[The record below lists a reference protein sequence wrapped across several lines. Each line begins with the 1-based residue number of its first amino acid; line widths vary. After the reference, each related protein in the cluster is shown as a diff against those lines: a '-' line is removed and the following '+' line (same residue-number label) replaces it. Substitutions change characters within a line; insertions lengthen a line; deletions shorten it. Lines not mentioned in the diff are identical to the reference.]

1 MEKQQPLTAIL
12 KHSQNIKLKS
22 FQIHSR
28 KNNRCRRKIDRAATV
43 NIVIDSTKKTVLNA
57 FCPSK
62 AGWVLTLIQK
72 IDCYRRKCSCCLLFG
87 ASFQKRDARGSLQS
101 VPSSHVFRAYGVVS
115 ASWQTQQTRQC
126 SCCQNSVANKENYIL
141 FTLPEQ
147 RGKESEPDIMLHAAW
162 QTKQTRH
169 YLFCHTAWQT
179 KQNRHCIPCQY
190 SLQTKQTRHRLPCQ
204 YSHLT
209 NKANQTLFII
219 LP

>member
-87 ASFQKRDARGSLQS
+87 ASFQKRDARGSLQRRFLK
-101 VPSSHVFRAYGVVS
+101 PRVS
-115 ASWQTQQTRQC
+115 CLRRCQCFLANTANQTMFMLSEQC
-126 SCCQNSVANKENYIL
+126 GKQRKLHIIYVA
-141 FTLPEQ
+141 
-147 RGKESEPDIMLHAAW
+147 R
-162 QTKQTRH
+162 
-169 YLFCHTAWQT
+169 TAWQR
-179 KQNRHCIPCQY
+179 K
-190 SLQTKQTRHRLPCQ
+190 
-204 YSHLT
+204 
-209 NKANQTLFII
+209 
-219 LP
+219 